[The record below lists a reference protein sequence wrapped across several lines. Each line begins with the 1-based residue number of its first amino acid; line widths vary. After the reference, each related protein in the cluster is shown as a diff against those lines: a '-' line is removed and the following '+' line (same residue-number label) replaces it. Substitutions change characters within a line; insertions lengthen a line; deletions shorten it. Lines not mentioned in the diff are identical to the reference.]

1 MIRKI
6 VPLVLILIGLAA
18 GFGVGLMLRPDPPE
32 DAEAAQEAEPT
43 PDPALQPD
51 YVKLN
56 NQFVVPIVERG
67 SVVSLVVLSLSL
79 EVAQG
84 SSEQVYAREPK
95 IRDAFLQVLF
105 DHANSGGFQGN
116 FTDSANMVILRTAL
130 REVAIEVLGD
140 LVTDV
145 LIADYTRQDA

>member
-18 GFGVGLMLRPDPPE
+18 GFGAGLMLRPDPPE

-95 IRDAFLQVLF
+95 VRDAFLQVLF